1 MNEPSRISRPL
12 AGLTLGIS
20 ISESEDLTMHGFTH
34 GDVNLVTVALCRR
47 VIALGAAVN
56 LGHQWRPGGIMEAV
70 AQFARTYQ
78 EGPSDP
84 IINNYLVFPE
94 RAGLSEG
101 DRRQLSR
108 VVRIHEGAE
117 MRPSDGNENRSA
129 ALTEMRR
136 QLAERSSASIALS
149 GRFRASKVAQSED
162 FVPGLVEEI
171 VLMLMQPRPKPV
183 YLSHMMGGVASLLI
197 NILESGR
204 VNIRFPE
211 NRSFRLTSYLGQ
223 IAGFGLRKLADVC
236 GLTSL
241 QLQELF
247 AAQNLDTILRLTA
260 LGLRG
265 TGSEFKTGV
274 LLE

>member
-1 MNEPSRISRPL
+1 MNQPSRISRPL
-12 AGLTLGIS
+12 SGLTLGIS
-20 ISESEDLTMHGFTH
+20 ISESEDLEIRGFTR

-47 VIALGAAVN
+47 LIALGAAVN

-70 AQFARTYQ
+70 VQFARTYQ
-78 EGPSDP
+78 EDLSGP

-94 RAGLSEG
+94 RAGLSDE

-117 MRPSDGNENRSA
+117 MRPSDGNESRSA

-136 QLAERSSASIALS
+136 QLAERSSGSIALS
-149 GRFRASKVAQSED
+149 GRFRASKVAQSAD
-162 FVPGLVEEI
+162 FVPGLVEETA
-171 VLMLMQPRPKPV
+171 LMLTQPRPKPV

-197 NILESGR
+197 NTLESGR
-204 VNIRFPE
+204 TNDRFPE
-211 NRSFRLTSYLGQ
+211 IRSFRLASYLGQ
-223 IAGFGLRKLADVC
+223 IADFGLRRLADLC

-260 LGLRG
+260 SGIHG
-265 TGSEFKTGV
+265 TASAFGPGALVE
-274 LLE
+274 